1 MLHINRNAKT
11 KNSIHD
17 DIYISDIVFLS
28 NSSNLNKKRNFSG
41 KSWLNQ
47 SKDPNKNSN
56 KHRIKPPY
64 RNAMLI
70 VPPSKF
76 GSMNV

>member
-1 MLHINRNAKT
+1 MLHINRNTKT
-11 KNSIHD
+11 KILSMM
-17 DIYISDIVFLS
+17 IYISDIVFLS
-28 NSSNLNKKRNFSG
+28 NSSNLNKKRNFSD

-56 KHRIKPPY
+56 KYRIKPPY

>member
-11 KNSIHD
+11 KILSMM
-17 DIYISDIVFLS
+17 IYISDIVFLS
-28 NSSNLNKKRNFSG
+28 NSSNLNKKRNFSD

-64 RNAMLI
+64 QNAMLI